1 MSRAAAAGTT
11 RDARAVNAGHTEP
24 TLWRARLVP
33 ALLGAAARFGD
44 QARRSPLRAPVPT
57 VPGWTT
63 DDVVAHV
70 AADAERN
77 LGILHGRGG
86 AAPTADAITA
96 MNRDGI
102 SARRDRPREQLLE
115 ELSTAVTGAI
125 QVVDGYGDAPPPVP
139 FDGGAVV
146 RSDIVLA
153 VLLGELVVHGY
164 DLARASGNRWSIGA
178 EEASLVSDGALD
190 VMDAFT
196 TPRAQRWRGTVEVRV
211 RRGTATRF
219 TLEKG
224 GRIRPS
230 RRDEP
235 PDGVL
240 SATGEALLLTSY
252 GRRSPLP
259 FIATGRLAVWG
270 RRPWLAAI
278 LPALVAAP

>member
-1 MSRAAAAGTT
+1 MSQAASGTT
-11 RDARAVNAGHTEP
+11 LDARVVNAGHTEP
-24 TLWRARLVP
+24 TVWRARLLP

-44 QARRSPLRAPVPT
+44 QARRCPLRAPVPT

-77 LGILHGRGG
+77 LAILQGRGG
-86 AAPTADAITA
+86 AAPTADAIAA

-102 SARRDRPREQLLE
+102 SARGSRPREQLLE

-125 QVVDGYGDAPPPVP
+125 RIIDGYGDGPPPVL
-139 FDGGAVV
+139 FDGGVV
-146 RSDIVLA
+146 IRSDFVLA

-164 DLARASGNRWSIGA
+164 DLARASGSRWPISA

-190 VMDAFT
+190 VMDAFK
-196 TPRAQRWRGTVEVRV
+196 TPRAQRWHGTIEVRV
-211 RRGTATRF
+211 RQGTATRF

-224 GRIRPS
+224 GRIRS
-230 RRDEP
+230 SLLHQQ
-235 PDGVL
+235 PDAVL

-259 FIATGRLAVWG
+259 FVATGRLGVWG